1 MHALKNILEKD
12 PDLAGPSKVAVTGKV
27 YTKFTRNG
35 KVYMFIYIHTIAMIS
50 NKSTYI
56 AST

>member
-1 MHALKNILEKD
+1 LKNIVEKD

-35 KVYMFIYIHTIAMIS
+35 KVYMFYIHTIPMIS

>member
-35 KVYMFIYIHTIAMIS
+35 KVYMFYIHTIPMIS
-50 NKSTYI
+50 TKSTYI